1 MDAISAITTVGS
13 LLNSAKGFVKALRG
27 DGDQSSVP
35 QSRARSGEGAF
46 SKDLQEAVAALIK
59 ARDKNG
65 DGVLSAQELGLAP
78 QAIKGLDRSGDGK
91 LNTTE
96 LLQAMSGSKARL

>member
-27 DGDQSSVP
+27 DGASSPAP
-35 QSRARSGEGAF
+35 QTRTGTVEGAF
-46 SKDLQEAVAALIK
+46 SQDLQEAVAALIK

-65 DGVLSAQELGLAP
+65 DGVLSAQELGFSP
-78 QAIKGLDRSGDGK
+78 QAIQGLDRSGDGK
-91 LNTTE
+91 LDTTE
-96 LLQAMSGSKARL
+96 LLQAISGNKGRL